1 MSLYIQDEAALA
13 RMSFLLGAVLM
24 ISYDL
29 LRLFRLL
36 VPHGSLWT
44 GLEDLFYWIYCAV
57 MTFSLLFW
65 ENSGVVRGYVIACV
79 FLAMAAYDRIVS
91 RNVFVLLKKTGR
103 WIKMKIIHI
112 RARRE
117 ERNYEE
123 EPKQRE

>member
-13 RMSFLLGAVLM
+13 LMSFLLGAVLM

-44 GLEDLFYWIYCAV
+44 GLEDFFYWIYCAV

-117 ERNYEE
+117 VRNYEE
-123 EPKQRE
+123 EPKQKE

>member
-13 RMSFLLGAVLM
+13 LMSFLLGAVLM
-24 ISYDL
+24 VSYDL

-36 VPHGSLWT
+36 VPHGALWT

-91 RNVFVLLKKTGR
+91 RNVLLVY
-103 WIKMKIIHI
+103 
-112 RARRE
+112 
-117 ERNYEE
+117 NYHW
-123 EPKQRE
+123 QI

>member
-1 MSLYIQDEAALA
+1 MMS
-13 RMSFLLGAVLM
+13 RG
-24 ISYDL
+24 
-29 LRLFRLL
+29 
-36 VPHGSLWT
+36 
-44 GLEDLFYWIYCAV
+44 YCAV

-117 ERNYEE
+117 VRNYEE
-123 EPKQRE
+123 EPKQKE

>member
-13 RMSFLLGAVLM
+13 LMSFLLGAVLM
-24 ISYDL
+24 VSYDL

-36 VPHGSLWT
+36 VPHGALWT

-57 MTFSLLFW
+57 MTLSLLFW

-117 ERNYEE
+117 VRNYEA
-123 EPKQRE
+123 EPKQKE

>member
-1 MSLYIQDEAALA
+1 
-13 RMSFLLGAVLM
+13 
-24 ISYDL
+24 
-29 LRLFRLL
+29 
-36 VPHGSLWT
+36 
-44 GLEDLFYWIYCAV
+44 

-117 ERNYEE
+117 VRNYEA
-123 EPKQRE
+123 EPKQKK

>member
-13 RMSFLLGAVLM
+13 LMSFLLGAVLM
-24 ISYDL
+24 VSYDL

-112 RARRE
+112 RARRQV
-117 ERNYEE
+117 RNYEA
-123 EPKQRE
+123 EPKQKK

>member
-1 MSLYIQDEAALA
+1 
-13 RMSFLLGAVLM
+13 
-24 ISYDL
+24 
-29 LRLFRLL
+29 
-36 VPHGSLWT
+36 
-44 GLEDLFYWIYCAV
+44 

-65 ENSGVVRGYVIACV
+65 ENSGVVWGYVIACV

-117 ERNYEE
+117 VRNYEA
-123 EPKQRE
+123 EPKQKE